1 MGTVIFK
8 TKNAVFQFDRNDA
21 KERLNI
27 LTTEHDVE
35 EVTKL
40 LELISI
46 PGEKIILNAEEHYYF
61 GYTVAGL
68 IGAGKG
74 FITCKVCGKTYK
86 ANQLKTITVGHG
98 KSPFSVNTQKKGGI
112 KSLFRI
118 KQKQPSMFGGK
129 GYKCPK
135 GHDLI
140 SMITWRT

>member
-8 TKNAVFQFDRNDA
+8 TENAVFEFDRKDV

-46 PGEKIILNAEEHYYF
+46 LGEKTILNAEEHDYF
-61 GYTVAGL
+61 GYVVFDL

-74 FITCKVCGKTYK
+74 SITCKVCSKMYK
-86 ANQLKTITVGHG
+86 AGQFKPITVGHG
-98 KSPFSVNTQKKGGI
+98 KSPFSVNTQTKGGV
-112 KSLFRI
+112 KSLFRA
-118 KQKQPSMFGGK
+118 KQKQPAMFGGK
-129 GYKCPK
+129 GYKCPE